1 MEMLVGL
8 DWRDFFDV
16 VIVNANK
23 PKFFT
28 EVSRPIRVFDKN
40 ANTHIWEKVTSLE
53 KGIIYY
59 EVHIYDI
66 LILMNATTAYW
77 KYSLE
82 VELALIFSTICY
94 LVCFFNFCVQHTH
107 TYHHVSFFRQRLLCF
122 TCCCPDI
129 YIHPHDYIFR
139 VQ

>member
-1 MEMLVGL
+1 MLVGL

-77 KYSLE
+77 K
-82 VELALIFSTICY
+82 
-94 LVCFFNFCVQHTH
+94 
-107 TYHHVSFFRQRLLCF
+107 
-122 TCCCPDI
+122 
-129 YIHPHDYIFR
+129 
-139 VQ
+139 

>member
-1 MEMLVGL
+1 MLVGV

-59 EVHIYDI
+59 EVRFFNII
-66 LILMNATTAYW
+66 ICKKITNEPR
-77 KYSLE
+77 K
-82 VELALIFSTICY
+82 TICM
-94 LVCFFNFCVQHTH
+94 CKHIQ
-107 TYHHVSFFRQRLLCF
+107 
-122 TCCCPDI
+122 
-129 YIHPHDYIFR
+129 
-139 VQ
+139 

>member
-77 KYSLE
+77 KYS
-82 VELALIFSTICY
+82 
-94 LVCFFNFCVQHTH
+94 
-107 TYHHVSFFRQRLLCF
+107 
-122 TCCCPDI
+122 
-129 YIHPHDYIFR
+129 
-139 VQ
+139 

>member
-1 MEMLVGL
+1 MEMLVGH

-40 ANTHIWEKVTSLE
+40 ANTHIWEKVTSLQ

-59 EVHIYDI
+59 EVCII
-66 LILMNATTAYW
+66 ICIN
-77 KYSLE
+77 
-82 VELALIFSTICY
+82 VIFSLLYMKTINLY
-94 LVCFFNFCVQHTH
+94 L
-107 TYHHVSFFRQRLLCF
+107 
-122 TCCCPDI
+122 
-129 YIHPHDYIFR
+129 
-139 VQ
+139 